1 MELTADRNGVG
12 DYLFSTEL
20 EIIFW
25 MHMLMTLHLL
35 KDNLHMAF
43 SFTLNYEC
51 RNIRVKNNNYNI
63 NLSHV

>member
-1 MELTADRNGVG
+1 
-12 DYLFSTEL
+12 
-20 EIIFW
+20 
-25 MHMLMTLHLL
+25 MHMLMMLHLL

-63 NLSHV
+63 NLNHV